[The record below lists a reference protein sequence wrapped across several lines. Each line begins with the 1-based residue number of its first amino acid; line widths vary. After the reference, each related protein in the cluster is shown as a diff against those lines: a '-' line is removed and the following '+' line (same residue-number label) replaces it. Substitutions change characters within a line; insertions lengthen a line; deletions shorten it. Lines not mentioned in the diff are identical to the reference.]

1 VETRV
6 REVIQQLG
14 LGGIEDVPI
23 GTPAQRGISG
33 GQRKRVNLA
42 LELLTSPL
50 VLFLD
55 EPTTGLS
62 SEEALGVLRLL
73 PDLPDSGKTVI
84 LTLHQPG
91 LEAFRLLDNLAL
103 VARDPNSTQPGR
115 LVYYGPAY
123 PDAITFFNPGG
134 VPNARPGTDPTPE
147 EVLRG
152 LARRPTREWA

>member
-1 VETRV
+1 LLENVSLTVLPGELVAIMGPSGAGKTVLMTALNGYTHPVAGDVTLNGRSVYGHYWQLCPHLGYVPQDDIFHRELTVRQVLCASGRLRLPSHYTRADVETRV

-62 SEEALGVLRLL
+62 SEE
-73 PDLPDSGKTVI
+73 
-84 LTLHQPG
+84 
-91 LEAFRLLDNLAL
+91 
-103 VARDPNSTQPGR
+103 
-115 LVYYGPAY
+115 
-123 PDAITFFNPGG
+123 
-134 VPNARPGTDPTPE
+134 
-147 EVLRG
+147 
-152 LARRPTREWA
+152 